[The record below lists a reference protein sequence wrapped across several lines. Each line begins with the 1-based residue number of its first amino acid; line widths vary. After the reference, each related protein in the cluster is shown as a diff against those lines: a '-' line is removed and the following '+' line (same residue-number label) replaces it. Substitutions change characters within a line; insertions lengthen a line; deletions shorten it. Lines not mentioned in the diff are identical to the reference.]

1 MTYTK
6 SGIKCLMLILMGV
19 ILCYFKYYYILNICI
34 QLSSMILHWCANEY
48 VKASK
53 RKQKKKTFQKK
64 LAQQT
69 DCSRISSST
78 PPHLLRSV
86 YNNLLSAL
94 QVYSG
99 YLLQTHLPQIHTTV
113 CYVLP
118 VALFLLLSAHRQ
130 SPTPSPSQPLM
141 IHLLSINQFLKL
153 CNYHTPQGVRGNL

>member
-1 MTYTK
+1 M
-6 SGIKCLMLILMGV
+6 IL
-19 ILCYFKYYYILNICI
+19 I

-48 VKASK
+48 VKA
-53 RKQKKKTFQKK
+53 KTFQKK

-69 DCSRISSST
+69 DCSRTSSST

-99 YLLQTHLPQIHTTV
+99 YLLQTHLPQIHATV

-130 SPTPSPSQPLM
+130 SLPPHPPS
-141 IHLLSINQFLKL
+141 
-153 CNYHTPQGVRGNL
+153 